1 MAEAGPS
8 RGVASAGPC
17 GRAGAMIGTV
27 LCYVLLP
34 AARLLRAL
42 RGNAAP
48 GGRGAAL
55 WRRRGLPAAAPRC
68 RGLPLGRGAGVGEL
82 GAASSGA
89 FPALSRPAG
98 PGLAARRCCW
108 PPGVTAPRG
117 GCRGTS
123 AKKPCGGEGSCWSAA
138 GSSVCV

>member
-1 MAEAGPS
+1 
-8 RGVASAGPC
+8 
-17 GRAGAMIGTV
+17 MIGTV

-55 WRRRGLPAAAPRC
+55 WRPRGLPAAAPRC
-68 RGLPLGRGAGVGEL
+68 RGLPLGRGAGVGEP

-98 PGLAARRCCW
+98 PGLAAPRCCW
-108 PPGVTAPRG
+108 PPGVTAPSG
-117 GCRGTS
+117 GCRGNLS
-123 AKKPCGGEGSCWSAA
+123 EKAMWRRRESL
-138 GSSVCV
+138 VCSREQCVCNSGAVFVCNL